1 MNSRRR
7 AGRPHLGRHRWL
19 GRSTFAWQHL
29 DDIRVDQNI
38 IAAREDRLPN
48 RWPISHLNQA
58 TPHRDMTRV
67 VDLYGAARP
76 GFNRHV
82 CESYFRRV
90 RNHERW
96 LGSVVGI
103 DDGLN
108 PSSRSATVNRDRNSR
123 IDHHAFIVD
132 SRQDAHLAATS
143 WKRVDCILNL
153 EEVSETM
160 RTIADGV

>member
-1 MNSRRR
+1 MQTAQSDAVPDATANHIVHDGYSIRATGLFNAAASREAPGDRIRRRMNSRRR
-7 AGRPHLGRHRWL
+7 AGGPHLGRHRWL

-76 GFNRHV
+76 
-82 CESYFRRV
+82 
-90 RNHERW
+90 
-96 LGSVVGI
+96 
-103 DDGLN
+103 
-108 PSSRSATVNRDRNSR
+108 
-123 IDHHAFIVD
+123 
-132 SRQDAHLAATS
+132 
-143 WKRVDCILNL
+143 
-153 EEVSETM
+153 
-160 RTIADGV
+160 